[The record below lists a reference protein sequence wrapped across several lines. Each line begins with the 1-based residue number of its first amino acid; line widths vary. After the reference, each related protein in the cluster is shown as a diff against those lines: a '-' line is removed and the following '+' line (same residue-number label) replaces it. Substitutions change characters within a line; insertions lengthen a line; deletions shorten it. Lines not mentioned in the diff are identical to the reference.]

1 MFRAWTWNKLF
12 QFCCRWR
19 SGSRTGGPS
28 GRNRTPGWTWTVA
41 ACRPPGPR
49 PAAATRSLAPV
60 RPRPPMPSSTTTT
73 PPSPSWPRRPEWPAT
88 RPPPWPPSSSTHRHR
103 RTGWVR
109 RLTAC
114 GPTCSSPALFL
125 EDILHQ
131 EIILHC
137 YATTSSAT
145 TTQLYVLVYTVLS
158 KLSLPDLFAKLYY
171 NYYHGLLSVIIIQSS
186 FEYFNAYIIIIK
198 VIIH

>member
-1 MFRAWTWNKLF
+1 M
-12 QFCCRWR
+12 
-19 SGSRTGGPS
+19 
-28 GRNRTPGWTWTVA
+28 A

-49 PAAATRSLAPV
+49 PAAATHFLVPV

-158 KLSLPDLFAKLYY
+158 KLSLPDLFDKLYT
-171 NYYHGLLSVIIIQSS
+171 NQQDSLDPIIPKGTLFAKPSIVPVKPNGS
-186 FEYFNAYIIIIK
+186 FDIIPNGFSNIVDYIGFNLIAYA
-198 VIIH
+198 